1 MHSHEFIQ
9 STKKDV
15 FFCKTCSKIS
25 YKGIISQA
33 LSIKYLNIFNNDPL
47 KLKFRPILTTVN
59 YKSANNLKYLEI
71 KNQII
76 TKIKYLCNN
85 FGLKSMI
92 FYKSINFINQI
103 FLQNEISLSNI
114 DSISSV
120 CVLLVTE
127 FNECCM
133 PSKFEEY
140 FTKNEN
146 DILFN
151 SFLRKNNIQVNEVIY
166 NKVNEKIIKH
176 KSNLK
181 GLINYI
187 KNNIKDFKYWEILCI
202 NYLNYDLGRYSTYDY
217 LILFF
222 RLGIFFCKEEINI
235 LDKLNFCF
243 KILEILIND
252 KRSCNFSQY
261 IFAMSIIKI
270 TLENDNFFDKKIF
283 KYIYGVDL
291 SKAKYEKCSN
301 LIKDI
306 LTTYINN
313 DYAKNTLNILNYL
326 LICNQL
332 NNNQQ
337 IYNNKYNQN
346 TNIYEKPNI
355 YKNMSMNKINKK
367 EANKNNNKNNKEEE
381 KIEQTNINDKID
393 FFNNNNLKKIDKSN
407 SLISNNNYIIFYN
420 NITNNNT
427 YNNNLNLQKYNQTN
441 NNTIGNNYFFFNFK
455 NPINCCNE
463 SFQ

>member
-15 FFCKTCSKIS
+15 FFCKACSKIS
-25 YKGIISQA
+25 YKGIISQT
-33 LSIKYLNIFNNDPL
+33 LPIRCLNIFNNDPL
-47 KLKFRPILTTVN
+47 KLKFRPISTTVN
-59 YKSANNLKYLEI
+59 YKSANHLNYLEI

-76 TKIKYLCNN
+76 SKIKYLCNN

-92 FYKSINFINQI
+92 LHKSINFINQI
-103 FLQNEISLSNI
+103 FLQNEISINNI
-114 DSISSV
+114 DNISSV

-127 FNECCM
+127 FNECCI
-133 PSKFEEY
+133 PSIFEEY
-140 FTKNEN
+140 YTKSEN

-151 SFLRKNNIQVNEVIY
+151 SFLRKNNIPLNQVIN
-166 NKVNEKIIKH
+166 NKVNEKTIEH
-176 KSNLK
+176 KSNLR

-187 KNNIKDFKYWEILCI
+187 KNNIKDFKYWEILCL

-270 TLENDNFFDKKIF
+270 TLEKDNFFDKKIF

-291 SKAKYEKCSN
+291 SKGKYEKCSN

-306 LTTYINN
+306 LITYINN
-313 DYAKNTLNILNYL
+313 DYVKNTLNILNYL
-326 LICNQL
+326 LISNQL

-346 TNIYEKPNI
+346 TNIPEKQ
-355 YKNMSMNKINKK
+355 NMYINMGKNKINKK
-367 EANKNNNKNNKEEE
+367 EAKKNNNNNKEEE
-381 KIEQTNINDKID
+381 KIEQANINDKINYL
-393 FFNNNNLKKIDKSN
+393 NNNNLEKNGQSK
-407 SLISNNNYIIFYN
+407 SNNNYIIIYN
-420 NITNNNT
+420 NITNKNT
-427 YNNNLNLQKYNQTN
+427 YNNNLNLQQYNQTN

-455 NPINCCNE
+455 NPIYCCNE